1 MKLYRTFVQSCA
13 IAGLGTAFLLTPLSP
28 AKADPLAYEV
38 TIQSASTANLFGTV
52 DLTTGAFVETSALGF
67 TPAGLAEIGSDL
79 YTSVFEGEG
88 APNPLSFYQINPAN
102 GALTT
107 ISNTGLGGGEY
118 LALGSTLNGIYA
130 LDDSFNLYSIN
141 PTTGAATLI
150 GPTGLSSLN
159 PAYQLSTGSPVL
171 YFGLANQLYTL
182 NTSTGAATDIGPTLL
197 SGDGIDGLVFEDG
210 TLYAGYAGTLSVPP
224 TTIYSIDPATGAATF
239 IATQNPAVGL
249 VYGLAP
255 LSAPEP
261 NSLAMLGVALLAFVG
276 FHRRPTW
283 RV

>member
-13 IAGLGTAFLLTPLSP
+13 IAGLGAALLIAPLSV

-38 TIQSASTANLFGTV
+38 TIESASTANLFGTV

-130 LDDSFNLYSIN
+130 LDDSFNLYTIN

-150 GPTGLSSLN
+150 GPTGLS
-159 PAYQLSTGSPVL
+159 PTAAYQLSTGSSTL
-171 YFGLANQLYTL
+171 YFGNANQLYTL
-182 NTSTGAATDIGPTLL
+182 NTSTGAATDIGSTLL
-197 SGDGIDGLVFEDG
+197 SGDGVDGLVFEDG
-210 TLYAGYAGTLSVPP
+210 TLYAGYAGPLSVPP
-224 TTIYSIDPATGAATF
+224 TTIYSLDPATGAATF
-239 IATQNPAVGL
+239 IAAQNPAVGL

-261 NSLAMLGVALLAFVG
+261 DSLAIFGLALLASVG
-276 FHRRPTW
+276 LRHRVRTL
-283 RV
+283 